1 MEELGC
7 KSPSETEKNTNF
19 KMKIARTSNDII
31 AGDGRVKFTFENIF
45 VLFLF
50 FQVIMILSHCC
61 LCFLYQSI
69 RKKFN

>member
-50 FQVIMILSHCC
+50 FQVFMMLLFVFPVSVYQKEIL
-61 LCFLYQSI
+61 LI
-69 RKKFN
+69 T